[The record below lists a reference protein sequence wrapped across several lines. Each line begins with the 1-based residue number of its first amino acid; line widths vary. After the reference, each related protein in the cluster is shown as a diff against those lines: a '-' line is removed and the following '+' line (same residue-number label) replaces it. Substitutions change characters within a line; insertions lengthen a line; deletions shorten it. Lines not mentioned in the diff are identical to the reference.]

1 MQIRH
6 GNQGC
11 GSLSGSGCSCRRT
24 WFFLKLGY
32 EFGFSVGSTDNI
44 DKKVFY
50 GRVIGRMAA
59 LSFFE
64 VGFISVSLFLAVRI
78 GIQALIESDPD
89 Y

>member
-1 MQIRH
+1 M
-6 GNQGC
+6 C
-11 GSLSGSGCSCRRT
+11 LSSDP
-24 WFFLKLGY
+24 FFLKLGSGS
-32 EFGFSVGSTDNI
+32 GFSVGSTDNI

-64 VGFISVSLFLAVRI
+64 VGIISVSLFFAVRI
-78 GIQALIESDPD
+78 GIPVFIESDPD